1 MRNAI
6 IENFELNSELK
17 LTSSKSD
24 NEDNVIQVAKLLN
37 GAIKNQQPQMSW
49 PPTEE
54 DLKADKIGS
63 YIPHLLDI
71 LLTVLISGQSL
82 ESTKSK
88 AERTSRLKDSFVQDI
103 VFSVTNGA
111 VKTPK
116 SVLFPSVVKALSNNT
131 RLSRLSISTDM
142 A

>member
-17 LTSSKSD
+17 LATSKSD

-54 DLKADKIGS
+54 DLKADKISS

-71 LLTVLISGQSL
+71 FLTVLISGQSL
-82 ESTKSK
+82 ESTESK
-88 AERTSRLKDSFVQDI
+88 AERTSRLKDSFAQGI
-103 VFSVTNGA
+103 VFSVTNG
-111 VKTPK
+111 VFCSP
-116 SVLFPSVVKALSNNT
+116 LL
-131 RLSRLSISTDM
+131 
-142 A
+142 